1 MKNVYRGVP
10 KTLKIGALDYK
21 FQVVKELKEADGTT
35 SWGEIEY
42 ETYTISA
49 ERVQPSAASAADTL
63 LHEILHAIWRETSLN
78 ETIDAEVE
86 EKIVRTLTTGLV
98 GVLRDNPAV
107 VRWLAKRLGS
117 A

>member
-10 KTLKIGALDYK
+10 KTLKIGALDYQ
-21 FQVVKELKEADGTT
+21 FRVVPSLKEEDGSG
-35 SWGEIEY
+35 SWGELDY
-42 ETYTISA
+42 ETWTISA
-49 ERVQPSAASAADTL
+49 ERVQPSAAFAADTL
-63 LHEILHAIWRETSLN
+63 LHEIMHAVWKEVGLGETVDS
-78 ETIDAEVE
+78 EVE
-86 EKIVRTLTTGLV
+86 EKIVKALTTGLV